1 MHVCIKHLFS
11 LFVHTVEVATVV
23 LNRCITDNKSK
34 DCTEKDDDY
43 TVTYNYEFLE
53 DYQEKEKDELI
64 GGWWDDDEDSIDTHR
79 RGDDDDIEYV
89 VTSTLHM
96 YPLVDSVITIIC

>member
-1 MHVCIKHLFS
+1 MHI
-11 LFVHTVEVATVV
+11 VEVATVV

-53 DYQEKEKDELI
+53 DYQEKDELI
-64 GGWWDDDEDSIDTHR
+64 PGWWDDDDDYDDNTNTR
-79 RGDDDDIEYV
+79 RRRDDDDVEYV
-89 VTSTLHM
+89 VDVMKHVVCT
-96 YPLVDSVITIIC
+96 

>member
-1 MHVCIKHLFS
+1 MPI
-11 LFVHTVEVATVV
+11 VEVATVV

-53 DYQEKEKDELI
+53 DYQEKEEELI
-64 GGWWDDDEDSIDTHR
+64 GGWWDDDDDDDDDTINTRHR
-79 RGDDDDIEYV
+79 HGDDDDAEYV
-89 VTSTLHM
+89 AKA
-96 YPLVDSVITIIC
+96 C